1 MIMFL
6 TGVIIVSMHTSYAK
20 QMKSVEP
27 ENAGSGHAQN
37 IISGEIL
44 ETMNSGGYTYVLLEK
59 NGKKKWVAVR
69 EMKVAVGQEISFA
82 PGYEMTGFKSKTL
95 NRTFDKI
102 IFSTGPVFGQTLL
115 RSHKPA
121 KESSEQM
128 STGSK
133 GAVGPFSETVKVEK
147 ASELNAYTVA
157 ELYKKGYSLDN
168 KSVIIRGKVVK
179 VSVGIMGKNWL
190 HIQDGTGDQE
200 KNTYDLVVTT
210 QDEPAVGDVVT
221 LYGTL
226 YKDKDFGS
234 GYKYSVIVEEAI
246 IKKE

>member
-1 MIMFL
+1 M
-6 TGVIIVSMHTSYAK
+6 A
-20 QMKSVEP
+20 
-27 ENAGSGHAQN
+27 
-37 IISGEIL
+37 
-44 ETMNSGGYTYVLLEK
+44 EK
-59 NGKKKWVAVR
+59 NKMPEGYVKKETILWVATIALV
-69 EMKVAVGQEISFA
+69 VGFLMGMVLTAS
-82 PGYEMTGFKSKTL
+82 KSKSGL
-95 NRTFDKI
+95 
-102 IFSTGPVFGQTLL
+102 PVQSAPPG
-115 RSHKPA
+115 SPPA
-121 KESSEQM
+121 SEQI

-157 ELYKKGYSLDN
+157 ELYEKGYSLDN